1 MKRFILL
8 LFLLSSFT
16 AFSQFEQPQIKGD
29 DFKNLNVKLGGDFAL
44 QYQVLNHH
52 ADSALIPLGTGFNL
66 PTANLNINVFLAK
79 GIKLNLQT
87 YLSSR
92 HHHETWVKGGYLLFD
107 ELPFLN
113 SDKIDKV
120 MDYLTIIVGDMEINY
135 GDAHFRRSDNGKV
148 INNPF
153 VGNYIMD
160 AFTTAPSMEVMFR
173 NKGILLMGAVT
184 TGQLRQDL
192 TLYDASKK
200 SYTAYDALKELG
212 FYWKASWD
220 KNLNESLR
228 TRLSLSGFHMPE
240 ANHRNTLY
248 GGDRAGSRYY
258 LVMNRQTFNSTDV
271 DIKSNHLNT
280 YFSPGAA
287 TKTNALMVNLFTQY
301 KGLEFFGTYET
312 ATGLYPS
319 TKEFKFNQLAAE
331 GIYRFGKDDQF
342 FAGARYNVVTG
353 NKDSQNSA
361 SKDQKVDRIQVGAG
375 WFLLKSTVIKL
386 EYVKQNYTDFIKDF
400 GANAGFNGI
409 MFEAAVSF

>member
-1 MKRFILL
+1 MKH
-8 LFLLSSFT
+8 LFFALIMLTSLT
-16 AFSQFEQPQIKGD
+16 AFSQFEQPQLKGD
-29 DFKNLNVKLGGDFAL
+29 DFKNLSVKLGGDFAL

-66 PTANLNINVFLAK
+66 PTANLNIDAFLAK
-79 GIKLNLQT
+79 GIRLNLQT

-92 HHHETWVKGGYLLFD
+92 HHNETWVKGGYLMFD
-107 ELPFLN
+107 ELPFLH
-113 SDKIDKV
+113 SDKVDKI

-135 GDAHFRRSDNGKV
+135 GDAHFRRSDNGNV

-173 NKGILLMGAVT
+173 NHGLLLMGAVS

-200 SYTAYDALKELG
+200 TYTAYDALKELG
-212 FYWKASWD
+212 FYWKASFD
-220 KNLNESLR
+220 KNIKDDFR
-228 TRLSLSGFHMPE
+228 TRFTLSGYHMPS

-248 GGDRAGSRYY
+248 GGDRTGSRYY
-258 LVMNRQTFNSTDV
+258 LVMNRQTFSATDV

-287 TKTNALMVNLFTQY
+287 TKTNAFMVNLFTQY
-301 KGLEFFGTYET
+301 KGFEFFGTFEN
-312 ATGLYPS
+312 ATGIYPS

-353 NKDSQNSA
+353 NKDSKNTA
-361 SKDQKVDRIQVGAG
+361 SIDQKVDRIQLGAG
-375 WFLLKSTVIKL
+375 WFLLKSTVIKV
-386 EYVKQNYTDFIKDF
+386 EYVKQNYNDFIKEY
-400 GANAGFNGI
+400 GADAGFNGI

>member
-1 MKRFILL
+1 MKRLILL
-8 LFLLSSFT
+8 LFLLGSFT

-66 PTANLNINVFLAK
+66 PTANLNIDVFLAK

-92 HHHETWVKGGYLLFD
+92 HHNETWVKGGYLLFD

-135 GDAHFRRSDNGKV
+135 GDAHFRRSDNGNV

-248 GGDRAGSRYY
+248 GGDRTGSRYY

-353 NKDSQNSA
+353 NKDSKNSA

-400 GANAGFNGI
+400 GADAGFNGI